1 MAWANALKTQTA
13 PKSALGKTLHYLLE
27 QCPYL
32 EDDRLEFSNNRAERS
47 IKPFVMGR
55 KDFLFC
61 DTPGGPRS
69 SAVLYSLIETAKET
83 GLGPYRYTQDFIR
96 FHAGGLSG
104 SSRIRSCQDFF
115 AL

>member
-1 MAWANALKTQTA
+1 MGKCTEDSDRTEVRLGQD
-13 PKSALGKTLHYLLE
+13 SALSSGTVTLSGGRQAGIL
-27 QCPYL
+27 
-32 EDDRLEFSNNRAERS
+32 NNRAERS

-104 SSRIRSCQDFF
+104 SSRIMIGRKSMIE
-115 AL
+115 

>member
-1 MAWANALKTQTA
+1 MEPEIVVALLSLVGT
-13 PKSALGKTLHYLLE
+13 LGGSFLGVLA
-27 QCPYL
+27 
-32 EDDRLEFSNNRAERS
+32 SNNRAERS

-104 SSRIRSCQDFF
+104 SSRIMIGRKSMIE
-115 AL
+115 

>member
-1 MAWANALKTQTA
+1 MGGGPQREIGQADYDYV
-13 PKSALGKTLHYLLE
+13 LGAVA
-27 QCPYL
+27 YL

-104 SSRIRSCQDFF
+104 SSRIMIGRKSMIE
-115 AL
+115 